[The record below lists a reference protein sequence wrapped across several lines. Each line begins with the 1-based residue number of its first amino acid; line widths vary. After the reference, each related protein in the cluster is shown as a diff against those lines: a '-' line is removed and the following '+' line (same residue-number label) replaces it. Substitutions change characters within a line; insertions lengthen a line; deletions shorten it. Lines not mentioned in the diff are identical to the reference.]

1 MFINIVIMEKFTK
14 KEKFVMKAKK
24 LYEDKYDYSLVE
36 YIDSKTKV
44 KIICKEHGVFEQEP
58 REHLRGRIK
67 CKLCSKYT
75 TNTLELINK
84 CVKTHGNRYD
94 YSLVEY
100 IDSKTKVK
108 IICKEHGIFEQLPTN
123 HMKGQGCPI
132 CSKLI
137 TKPKDNLIGFIK
149 KSRNTHGNKYD
160 YSLVEYIDSKTKI
173 EIICKEHGVFKQLPS
188 KHLYG
193 NGCPICSTND
203 RKISLTKTA
212 EEFILDSKLT
222 HGEKYDYS
230 LVEYINSQTKVK
242 IICPEHGVFEQ
253 LPYDHI
259 SNHGCIMCTSSV
271 SGMEKEINN
280 FLFENN
286 IKTITS
292 STSIIKPNQLDIFV
306 PSHNIAIEFN
316 GLYWHNELKVDKNY
330 HLRKTELCES
340 KGIKLIHIFED
351 EWLDKKEIVKSRL
364 MNLFGLTK
372 NKIFAR
378 RCTIKE
384 VSNNISRNF
393 LNENHIQG
401 KINSKINIGLFLN
414 EELVSLMVF
423 TRPRL
428 GIGKFYDGYELSRF
442 CNKLNTIVIGG
453 ADRLLKFFIKKY
465 SPKEIVSYADR
476 RWSQGDL
483 YEKLKF
489 EKISINQPTYWYVK
503 NKKRYHRFNFRKE
516 ILKKQGFDITNKTEH
531 KIMLERQIYR
541 IYDCGTIVYKKIL

>member
-1 MFINIVIMEKFTK
+1 M
-14 KEKFVMKAKK
+14 
-24 LYEDKYDYSLVE
+24 
-36 YIDSKTKV
+36 
-44 KIICKEHGVFEQEP
+44 P
-58 REHLRGRIK
+58 
-67 CKLCSKYT
+67 
-75 TNTLELINK
+75 
-84 CVKTHGNRYD
+84 
-94 YSLVEY
+94 
-100 IDSKTKVK
+100 
-108 IICKEHGIFEQLPTN
+108 
-123 HMKGQGCPI
+123 
-132 CSKLI
+132 
-137 TKPKDNLIGFIK
+137 
-149 KSRNTHGNKYD
+149 
-160 YSLVEYIDSKTKI
+160 
-173 EIICKEHGVFKQLPS
+173 
-188 KHLYG
+188 
-193 NGCPICSTND
+193 
-203 RKISLTKTA
+203 
-212 EEFILDSKLT
+212 
-222 HGEKYDYS
+222 
-230 LVEYINSQTKVK
+230 
-242 IICPEHGVFEQ
+242 
-253 LPYDHI
+253 
-259 SNHGCIMCTSSV
+259 
-271 SGMEKEINN
+271 
-280 FLFENN
+280 
-286 IKTITS
+286 
-292 STSIIKPNQLDIFV
+292 
-306 PSHNIAIEFN
+306 
-316 GLYWHNELKVDKNY
+316 
-330 HLRKTELCES
+330 
-340 KGIKLIHIFED
+340 
-351 EWLDKKEIVKSRL
+351 
-364 MNLFGLTK
+364 
-372 NKIFAR
+372 R